1 MNISVIFL
9 IQIMVTI
16 LFCIW
21 AAILDLRE
29 GIVPAKLTYTLLVFG
44 LFSNLILTLITGNIK
59 YILASIIS
67 MFITKFIVF
76 LLWKLYM
83 WGGGD
88 VMLFTAI
95 ATVIPSGVNVDFLNI
110 FPQLSIYPFSFSV
123 VINSILVAFP
133 FLLIFVVYLVVKND
147 MFRNNRDFIINMF
160 NPNSLNYVIDTTLNK
175 TVRVKDLKPGNIV
188 NNYYFDDEHIIEL
201 INDIDG
207 NLEVYENGE
216 DDEFK
221 YYFKSLSSGGITEDD
236 MYQLKIMNAQGFIR
250 DEVSV
255 KVSFPFAPAILM
267 GLMIAVF
274 YGDVMFLFTKNL
286 FLVI

>member
-9 IQIMVTI
+9 IQIVVTI

-67 MFITKFIVF
+67 MFITKLIVF

-188 NNYYFDDEHIIEL
+188 NNYYFDDEHILEL
-201 INDIDG
+201 INDIGG

>member
-44 LFSNLILTLITGNIK
+44 LLSNLILTLITGNIK

-67 MFITKFIVF
+67 MFITKLIVF